1 MSDEDV
7 LAALA
12 DARAAYDADLEAVA
26 ELDPDRQE
34 IVDGWH
40 VLPDPAMTFEVECDE
55 TVPKLTDDE
64 WAYVLE
70 VSGG

>member
-1 MSDEDV
+1 MSDDDV
-7 LAALA
+7 VAALA

-40 VLPDPAMTFEVECDE
+40 VLPDPETFEIECDE